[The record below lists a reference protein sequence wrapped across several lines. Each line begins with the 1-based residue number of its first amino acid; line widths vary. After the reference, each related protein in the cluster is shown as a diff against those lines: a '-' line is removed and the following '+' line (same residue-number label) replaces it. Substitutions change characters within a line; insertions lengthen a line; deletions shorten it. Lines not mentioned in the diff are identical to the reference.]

1 MFIGSTIPSGV
12 IVDQSSIAG
21 PGDKIEGYESPSS
34 ADTGSDFDADLR
46 GFLEGLFSSTGQN
59 IDQILAYNSAEADKN
74 RSWQERMSN
83 TAYQRAVADLKA
95 AGLNPML
102 AYGSAMQAS
111 TPTSTAAS
119 ANNIS
124 GDTLSS
130 LLSSIAALASSIA
143 DFLPSKSISTILKGV
158 AK

>member
-1 MFIGSTIPSGV
+1 MFFGTPIPQGIIAEDYSVAAGEKT
-12 IVDQSSIAG
+12 VDQTV
-21 PGDKIEGYESPSS
+21 PS
-34 ADTGSDFDADLR
+34 DDPDLDLR

-59 IDQILAYNSAEADKN
+59 IDQILAFNSAEAEKN

-102 AYGSAMQAS
+102 AYGAAMQAS
-111 TPTSTAAS
+111 TPSSTAAS

-130 LLSSIAALASSIA
+130 LLNSIAALASSIA
-143 DFLPSKSISTILKGV
+143 DFLPSKSITTLLKGV

>member
-1 MFIGSTIPSGV
+1 MFIMGTPIPQGV
-12 IVDQSSIAG
+12 IADQTSAAS
-21 PGDKIEGYESPSS
+21 PGDMIEGYEPSPS
-34 ADTGSDFDADLR
+34 DDPDADLR

-59 IDQILAYNSAEADKN
+59 IDQILAFNSAEAAKN
-74 RSWQERMSN
+74 RSWEERMSN